1 MQDLK
6 IKQSLVEKV
15 SLQRIFSYLGVFAK
29 GSRAFFFNLVI
40 PSILVFLK
48 QKALWMGKIKRI
60 SRHSGQAATI
70 PHASVNPRPN
80 HFYTSRKT
88 ARIPILFFLFL
99 SFLLS
104 SCGGL
109 KSEFTRNNTLLPG
122 FYAKALDKACKTE
135 DSTTITSIE
144 VYKTAFQERFV
155 EDGHVIV
162 QASIN
167 DSSTRELVDYKAPR
181 TGYYQD
187 MYLVKV
193 STKCEEPRWF
203 YYSVWYRY
211 DLKKRKQV
219 AYGFGKAYRGIANEM
234 AGTIYFNTPLIV
246 KETRQG
252 FALQP
257 KGQEQLYFV
266 IDDMSASTLRVN
278 RLVVEAKNKFGGP
291 RSYVFKVEE
300 AFPDDMK
307 RIEFAKIASQ
317 KFN

>member
-6 IKQSLVEKV
+6 TKLI
-15 SLQRIFSYLGVFAK
+15 YLTLL
-29 GSRAFFFNLVI
+29 AFFLV
-40 PSILVFLK
+40 
-48 QKALWMGKIKRI
+48 
-60 SRHSGQAATI
+60 
-70 PHASVNPRPN
+70 
-80 HFYTSRKT
+80 
-88 ARIPILFFLFL
+88 
-99 SFLLS
+99 

-109 KSEFTRNNTLLPG
+109 KSEFTRSNTLMPG

-135 DSTTITSIE
+135 DSSAITGIV
-144 VYKTAFQERFV
+144 VYKTAFREKLV
-155 EDGHVIV
+155 EDGNLII

-193 STKCEEPRWF
+193 STKCDESRWY

-211 DLKKRKQV
+211 DFKKRKQV
-219 AYGFGKAYRGIANEM
+219 AYGFGKAYRGIANEI

-246 KETRQG
+246 KEESQG
-252 FALQP
+252 FVLLP
-257 KGQEQLYFV
+257 KGKEQLYFV
-266 IDDMSASTLRVN
+266 IDDMSANTLRVN

-291 RSYVFKVEE
+291 RSYVFKVED

-307 RIEFAKIASQ
+307 RIDFAKVASQ